1 MEAREIIYQSFLE
14 NAVVTTDSR
23 NVPKGALFFALK
35 GENFNGNK
43 FATQAIEGGASLAIV
58 DEEIETPTFKD
69 KIILVQDALKALQNL
84 AADYRKLF
92 KFPVLA
98 ITGSNGKTTTK
109 ELIREVIAKKYKVY
123 ATEGNL
129 NNHIGVPLTILRV
142 PLDCEFAI
150 IEMGANHQG
159 EIASYCEVANPDFG
173 LITNIGK
180 AHLEGFGGVAGII
193 KGKGE
198 LFDSLRANDKM
209 GFVNIELPHL
219 PEMIQSM
226 KHVAYGFNTGAFR
239 LKVVNEAPTLKF
251 QFSVNEG
258 RDYTTCQTQLAGT
271 YNLYNMASA
280 IAIGNYF
287 NIEIDEIASAISCYN
302 PTNNR
307 SQLWE
312 SGQNKVI
319 LDAYNANPSSME
331 VALRNLVYFENPF
344 FIVGDM
350 FELGEYS
357 KQEHER
363 IVKLANDLKLN
374 GYFVGEYF
382 KQVHHESFLNSEEL
396 RVFLQSNPIRNK
408 TLLLK
413 GSRGMRLEQLKDLL

>member
-251 QFSVNEG
+251 QFSV
-258 RDYTTCQTQLAGT
+258 
-271 YNLYNMASA
+271 
-280 IAIGNYF
+280 
-287 NIEIDEIASAISCYN
+287 
-302 PTNNR
+302 
-307 SQLWE
+307 
-312 SGQNKVI
+312 K
-319 LDAYNANPSSME
+319 
-331 VALRNLVYFENPF
+331 
-344 FIVGDM
+344 
-350 FELGEYS
+350 
-357 KQEHER
+357 
-363 IVKLANDLKLN
+363 
-374 GYFVGEYF
+374 
-382 KQVHHESFLNSEEL
+382 
-396 RVFLQSNPIRNK
+396 
-408 TLLLK
+408 
-413 GSRGMRLEQLKDLL
+413 